1 MTFHKDPQQNETKHL
16 LQFANFPGK
25 RVLEI
30 GCGEGR
36 LTWRYAAKPAM
47 TVGID
52 PDRDAL
58 RVATIDRPSDLDGPG
73 PLLECAGGVAALPK
87 RDVRSCR
94 ARLVLLMNSA

>member
-1 MTFHKDPQQNETKHL
+1 MAQALKDPERNETKHL
-16 LQFANFPGK
+16 HKFADFAGK

-36 LTWRYAAKPAM
+36 LTWRYAFASSL

-58 RVATIDRPSDLDGPG
+58 RVARIDRPSDLADKIHFANAQS
-73 PLLECAGGVAALPK
+73 EHLPFRK
-87 RDVRSCR
+87 ETFDIGILAWS
-94 ARLVLLMNSA
+94 L